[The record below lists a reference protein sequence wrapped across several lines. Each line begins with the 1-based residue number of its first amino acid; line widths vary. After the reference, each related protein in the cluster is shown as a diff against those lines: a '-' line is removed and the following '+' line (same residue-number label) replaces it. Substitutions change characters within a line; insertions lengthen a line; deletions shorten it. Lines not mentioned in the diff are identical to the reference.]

1 MEKIKVRWEVEDG
14 YVGKSRPQTTIIDIE
29 QLMDIEEWEAMTED
43 KKREF
48 IEEIVQ
54 EDFEQK
60 ISFGI
65 SDYGMH
71 T

>member
-14 YVGKSRPQTTIIDIE
+14 YVGKSRPRTTTIDIE
-29 QLMDIEEWEAMTED
+29 QLMDIEEWEAMPED

-54 EDFEQK
+54 KDFEQK

-65 SDYGMH
+65 SDYGLD